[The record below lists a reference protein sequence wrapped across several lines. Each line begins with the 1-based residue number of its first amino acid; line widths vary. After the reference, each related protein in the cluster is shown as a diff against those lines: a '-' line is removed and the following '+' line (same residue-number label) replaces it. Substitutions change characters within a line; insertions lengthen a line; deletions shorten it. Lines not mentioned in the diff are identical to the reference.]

1 MHYVHLGTR
10 LTWLIS
16 GLVIFELKIDQEIIS
31 DLILAQ
37 WTSGASLSK
46 VMAAKTCGLQICE
59 PKTLNRA
66 IAYVNQNREWEF

>member
-46 VMAAKTCGLQICE
+46 VMVVDMWTKN
-59 PKTLNRA
+59 PK
-66 IAYVNQNREWEF
+66 